1 MIYCIMEDGVMA
13 IDDGR
18 PGEETIVL
26 DPALVAALE
35 DEHGH
40 TCPNCG
46 NRWRHK
52 ASDITARKRT
62 RRRTRARGAASS
74 STGRTTPMTTKT
86 CTGSPPKTCDVCGE
100 AIDEQ
105 FVDGKTKMGP
115 WGILCLD
122 CHVDVGVGLGT
133 GKGQRYR
140 LMDGRWVKI
149 EG

>member
-52 ASDITARKRT
+52 ASDIHSEEENEAAHTRT
-62 RRRTRARGAASS
+62 R
-74 STGRTTPMTTKT
+74 
-86 CTGSPPKTCDVCGE
+86 CGV
-100 AIDEQ
+100 EQ
-105 FVDGKTKMGP
+105 YWKDDP
-115 WGILCLD
+115 HD
-122 CHVDVGVGLGT
+122 
-133 GKGQRYR
+133 Y
-140 LMDGRWVKI
+140 
-149 EG
+149 